1 MLIYIK
7 LSILKKISAVNRS
20 LQIYINNSLI
30 DYQPAVKEIIFNN
43 IEINNFLIN
52 IEKAEFNAEMQQF
65 LSS

>member
-30 DYQPAVKEIIFNN
+30 DYQPAVKEIIFDN